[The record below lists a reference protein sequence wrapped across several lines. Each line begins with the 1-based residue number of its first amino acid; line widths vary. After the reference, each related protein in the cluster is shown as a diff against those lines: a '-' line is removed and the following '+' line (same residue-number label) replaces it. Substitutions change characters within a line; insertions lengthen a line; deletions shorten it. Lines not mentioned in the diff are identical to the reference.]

1 MESSPQ
7 HRAAYLGAVALA
19 LGIGAAIAAEAP
31 RASADTSPGDS
42 ARSTPT
48 ASTQA
53 SSTRASS
60 TRASRP
66 ARAAARPV
74 PRSIAPVT
82 TQPALTITRAG
93 QSPLVLR
100 SGSTGATELSGIT
113 YAGGT
118 NYYAVGDD
126 GAPTIWQVYTS
137 LDSRSGRVRSTLL
150 TGGISAPE
158 LGTDSEGIALGP
170 SGNRVWV
177 SDEVAST
184 INEFSLETGQ
194 KTGSVAVPNIYRP
207 ANVQNNMGLESL
219 TYGGGTL
226 WTANEEALRSDGALS
241 TTAAGSWVRIQEFD
255 GPDLA
260 ARRQYAYRT
269 DPISR
274 LSPFVTVERSGLVDL
289 LALPNGQVLALER
302 ELGGYLPRYRSRIYL
317 VDFTGASDVA
327 ELSSLASGSGFTAV
341 GKTLLWQGDTGF
353 SNFEGITLGPPLSDG
368 SYALLLVSDD
378 GIGAM
383 AQRQDSFSL
392 ILRGLTALA
401 PAPTPIQV

>member
-1 MESSPQ
+1 MESAPQ
-7 HRAAYLGAVALA
+7 HRAAYLGALALA

-31 RASADTSPGDS
+31 RASADTSSGDS

-53 SSTRASS
+53 ASTQ
-60 TRASRP
+60 P
-66 ARAAARPV
+66 ARAARTAARPV
-74 PRSIAPVT
+74 PRGSVAPVT
-82 TQPALTITRAG
+82 AEPAVTITRSG
-93 QSPLVLR
+93 QSPLLLR

-126 GAPTIWQVYTS
+126 GAPTIWHVYTS
-137 LDSRSGRVRSTLL
+137 LDSRSGRVRSTLV

-158 LGTDSEGIALGP
+158 LGSDSEGIALGP

-184 INEFSLETGQ
+184 INEFSLATGQ

-219 TYGGGTL
+219 TYGADRL

-274 LSPFVTVERSGLVDL
+274 LSPFVSVERSGLVDL

-302 ELGGYLPRYRSRIYL
+302 ELGGYLPRFRTRIYL
-317 VDFTGASDVA
+317 IDFTGASDVA

-353 SNFEGITLGPPLSDG
+353 SNFEGITLGPRLSDG

-392 ILRGLTALA
+392 ILSGVTA
-401 PAPTPIQV
+401 PAPAPIQV

>member
-1 MESSPQ
+1 
-7 HRAAYLGAVALA
+7 V
-19 LGIGAAIAAEAP
+19 
-31 RASADTSPGDS
+31 
-42 ARSTPT
+42 
-48 ASTQA
+48 
-53 SSTRASS
+53 
-60 TRASRP
+60 
-66 ARAAARPV
+66 
-74 PRSIAPVT
+74 
-82 TQPALTITRAG
+82 TITRSG

-137 LDSRSGRVRSTLL
+137 LDSRSGRVRSTLV

-158 LGTDSEGIALGP
+158 LGSDSEGIALGP

-184 INEFSLETGQ
+184 INEFSLDTGQ

-219 TYGGGTL
+219 TYGAGRL

-274 LSPFVTVERSGLVDL
+274 LSPFVSVERSGLVDL
-289 LALPNGQVLALER
+289 LALPNGQILALER
-302 ELGGYLPRYRSRIYL
+302 ELGGYLPRFRTRIYL

-327 ELSSLASGSGFTAV
+327 DLPSLASGSGFTAV

-353 SNFEGITLGPPLSDG
+353 SNFEGITLGPRLSDG

-392 ILRGLTALA
+392 ILRGVTA
-401 PAPTPIQV
+401 PAPTPIRV

>member
-1 MESSPQ
+1 MESAPQ
-7 HRAAYLGAVALA
+7 HRAAYLGALALA

-31 RASADTSPGDS
+31 RASADTSSGDS

-53 SSTRASS
+53 AS
-60 TRASRP
+60 ARP
-66 ARAAARPV
+66 ARAARAARTAARPV
-74 PRSIAPVT
+74 PRGSVAPVT
-82 TQPALTITRAG
+82 AEPAVTITRSG
-93 QSPLVLR
+93 QSPLLLR

-126 GAPTIWQVYTS
+126 GAPTIWHVYTS
-137 LDSRSGRVRSTLL
+137 LDSRSGRVRSTLV

-158 LGTDSEGIALGP
+158 LGSDSEGIALGP

-184 INEFSLETGQ
+184 INEFSLATGQ

-219 TYGGGTL
+219 TYGADRL

-274 LSPFVTVERSGLVDL
+274 LSPFVSVERSGLVDL
-289 LALPNGQVLALER
+289 LALSNGQVLALER
-302 ELGGYLPRYRSRIYL
+302 ELGGYLPRFRTRIYL
-317 VDFTGASDVA
+317 IDFTGASDVA
-327 ELSSLASGSGFTAV
+327 ELSSLASGSGFTPV

-353 SNFEGITLGPPLSDG
+353 SNFEGITLGPRLSDG

-392 ILRGLTALA
+392 ILSGVTA

>member
-1 MESSPQ
+1 MESCPQ
-7 HRAAYLGAVALA
+7 HRAAYLGALALA
-19 LGIGAAIAAEAP
+19 LGMGAAIAAQAP
-31 RASADTSPGDS
+31 RASADTSPSDS
-42 ARSTPT
+42 ARSTST
-48 ASTQA
+48 ASAQA
-53 SSTRASS
+53 AS
-60 TRASRP
+60 ARP
-66 ARAAARPV
+66 ARPARTAARPV
-74 PRSIAPVT
+74 PRGSVAPVT
-82 TQPALTITRAG
+82 GEPALTITRSG

-137 LDSRSGRVRSTLL
+137 LDSRSGRVRSTLV

-158 LGTDSEGIALGP
+158 LGSDSEGIALGP

-184 INEFSLETGQ
+184 INEFSLDTGQ

-219 TYGGGTL
+219 TYGAGRL

-274 LSPFVTVERSGLVDL
+274 LSPFVSVERSGLVDL
-289 LALPNGQVLALER
+289 LALPNGQILALER
-302 ELGGYLPRYRSRIYL
+302 ELGGYLPRFRTRIYL

-327 ELSSLASGSGFTAV
+327 DLSSLASGSGFTPV
-341 GKTLLWQGDTGF
+341 GKTLLWQADTGF
-353 SNFEGITLGPPLSDG
+353 SNFEGITLGPRLSDG

-392 ILRGLTALA
+392 ILSGVTA

>member
-7 HRAAYLGAVALA
+7 HRAAYLGALALA

-48 ASTQA
+48 ASTQPA
-53 SSTRASS
+53 SA
-60 TRASRP
+60 RP
-66 ARAAARPV
+66 ARAARTAARPV
-74 PRSIAPVT
+74 PRGSVPPVT
-82 TQPALTITRAG
+82 AEPAVTITRSG

-137 LDSRSGRVRSTLL
+137 LDSRSGRVRSTLV

-158 LGTDSEGIALGP
+158 LGSDSEGIALGP

-184 INEFSLETGQ
+184 INEFSLATGQ
-194 KTGSVAVPNIYRP
+194 KTGSIAVPNIYRP

-219 TYGGGTL
+219 TYGSGRL

-274 LSPFVTVERSGLVDL
+274 LSPFVSVERSGLVDL

-302 ELGGYLPRYRSRIYL
+302 ELGGYLPRFRTRIYL

-327 ELSSLASGSGFTAV
+327 ALSSLASGSGFTPV

-353 SNFEGITLGPPLSDG
+353 SNFEGITLGPRLTDG

-392 ILRGLTALA
+392 ILSGVTA
-401 PAPTPIQV
+401 PAPAPIQV

>member
-7 HRAAYLGAVALA
+7 HRAAYLGALALA
-19 LGIGAAIAAEAP
+19 LGIGAAIAAQAP
-31 RASADTSPGDS
+31 RASADTSSGDS
-42 ARSTPT
+42 ARSTST
-48 ASTQA
+48 ASAQA
-53 SSTRASS
+53 AS
-60 TRASRP
+60 ARP
-66 ARAAARPV
+66 ARPARTAARPV
-74 PRSIAPVT
+74 PRGSVAPVT
-82 TQPALTITRAG
+82 GEPALTITRSG

-118 NYYAVGDD
+118 NYYAVGDN

-137 LDSRSGRVRSTLL
+137 LDSRSGRVRSTLV

-158 LGTDSEGIALGP
+158 LGSDSEGIALGP

-184 INEFSLETGQ
+184 INEFSLDTGQ

-219 TYGGGTL
+219 TYGAGRL

-274 LSPFVTVERSGLVDL
+274 LSPFVSVERSGLVDL
-289 LALPNGQVLALER
+289 LALPNGQILALER
-302 ELGGYLPRYRSRIYL
+302 ELGGYLPRFRTRIYL

-327 ELSSLASGSGFTAV
+327 DLSSLASGSGFTAV

-353 SNFEGITLGPPLSDG
+353 SNFEGITLGPRLSDG

-392 ILRGLTALA
+392 ILSGVTA

>member
-7 HRAAYLGAVALA
+7 HRAAYLGALALA

-48 ASTQA
+48 ASTQPA
-53 SSTRASS
+53 SA
-60 TRASRP
+60 RP
-66 ARAAARPV
+66 ARAARTAARPV
-74 PRSIAPVT
+74 PRGSVPPVT
-82 TQPALTITRAG
+82 AEPAVTITRSG

-158 LGTDSEGIALGP
+158 LGSDSEGIALGP

-184 INEFSLETGQ
+184 INEFSLATGQ
-194 KTGSVAVPNIYRP
+194 KTGSIAVPNIYRP

-219 TYGGGTL
+219 TYGSGRL

-274 LSPFVTVERSGLVDL
+274 LSPFVSVERSGLVDL

-302 ELGGYLPRYRSRIYL
+302 ELGGYLPRFRTRIYL

-327 ELSSLASGSGFTAV
+327 ELSSLASGSGFTPV

-353 SNFEGITLGPPLSDG
+353 SNFEGITLGPRLTDG

-392 ILRGLTALA
+392 ILSGVTA

>member
-1 MESSPQ
+1 MESCPQ
-7 HRAAYLGAVALA
+7 HRAAYLGALALA
-19 LGIGAAIAAEAP
+19 LGMGAAIAAQAP
-31 RASADTSPGDS
+31 RASADTSPSDS
-42 ARSTPT
+42 ARSTST
-48 ASTQA
+48 ASAQA
-53 SSTRASS
+53 AS
-60 TRASRP
+60 ARP
-66 ARAAARPV
+66 ARPARTAARPV
-74 PRSIAPVT
+74 PRGSVAPVT
-82 TQPALTITRAG
+82 GEPALTITRSG

-118 NYYAVGDD
+118 NYYAVGDN

-137 LDSRSGRVRSTLL
+137 LDSRSGRVRSTLV

-158 LGTDSEGIALGP
+158 LGSDSEGIALGP

-184 INEFSLETGQ
+184 INEFSLDTGQ

-219 TYGGGTL
+219 TYGAGRL

-274 LSPFVTVERSGLVDL
+274 LSPFVSVERSGLVDL
-289 LALPNGQVLALER
+289 LALPNGQILALER
-302 ELGGYLPRYRSRIYL
+302 ELGGYLPRFRTRIYL

-327 ELSSLASGSGFTAV
+327 DLSSLASGSGFTAV

-353 SNFEGITLGPPLSDG
+353 SNFEGITLGPRLSDG

-392 ILRGLTALA
+392 ILSGVTA

>member
-7 HRAAYLGAVALA
+7 HRAAYLGALALA
-19 LGIGAAIAAEAP
+19 LGIGAAIVAEAP

-48 ASTQA
+48 ASTQPA
-53 SSTRASS
+53 SA
-60 TRASRP
+60 RP
-66 ARAAARPV
+66 ARSARTAARPV
-74 PRSIAPVT
+74 PRGSVAPVT
-82 TQPALTITRAG
+82 AEPAVTITRSG

-137 LDSRSGRVRSTLL
+137 LDSRSGRVRSTLV

-158 LGTDSEGIALGP
+158 LGSDSEGIALGP

-184 INEFSLETGQ
+184 INEFSLATGQ
-194 KTGSVAVPNIYRP
+194 KTGSIAVPNIYRP

-219 TYGGGTL
+219 TYGSGRL

-274 LSPFVTVERSGLVDL
+274 LSPFVSVERSGLVDL

-302 ELGGYLPRYRSRIYL
+302 ELGGYLPRFRTRIYL

-327 ELSSLASGSGFTAV
+327 ELSSLASGSGFTPV

-353 SNFEGITLGPPLSDG
+353 SNFEGITLGPRLTDG

-378 GIGAM
+378 GISAM

-392 ILRGLTALA
+392 ILSGITA
-401 PAPTPIQV
+401 PAPAPIQV

>member
-1 MESSPQ
+1 MESCPQ
-7 HRAAYLGAVALA
+7 HRAAYLGALALA
-19 LGIGAAIAAEAP
+19 LGLGAAIAAQAP
-31 RASADTSPGDS
+31 RASADTSPSDS
-42 ARSTPT
+42 ARSTST
-48 ASTQA
+48 ASAQV
-53 SSTRASS
+53 
-60 TRASRP
+60 SRP
-66 ARAAARPV
+66 ARTAARPV
-74 PRSIAPVT
+74 PRGSVAPVT
-82 TQPALTITRAG
+82 GEPALTITRSG

-137 LDSRSGRVRSTLL
+137 LDSRSGRVRSTLV
-150 TGGISAPE
+150 TGGFSAPE
-158 LGTDSEGIALGP
+158 LGSDSEGIALGP

-184 INEFSLETGQ
+184 INEFSLDTGQ

-219 TYGGGTL
+219 TYGAGRL

-255 GPDLA
+255 GPDLT

-274 LSPFVTVERSGLVDL
+274 LSPFVSVERSGLVDL
-289 LALPNGQVLALER
+289 LALPNGQILALER
-302 ELGGYLPRYRSRIYL
+302 ELGGYLPRFRTRIYL

-353 SNFEGITLGPPLSDG
+353 SNFEGITLGPRLSDG

-392 ILRGLTALA
+392 ILSGVTA
-401 PAPTPIQV
+401 PAPSPIQV

>member
-1 MESSPQ
+1 MGSCPQ
-7 HRAAYLGAVALA
+7 HRAAYLGALALA

-31 RASADTSPGDS
+31 RASADTSPSDS
-42 ARSTPT
+42 ARSTST
-48 ASTQA
+48 ASAQA
-53 SSTRASS
+53 AS
-60 TRASRP
+60 ARP
-66 ARAAARPV
+66 ARPARTAARPV
-74 PRSIAPVT
+74 PRGSVAPVT
-82 TQPALTITRAG
+82 GEPALTITRSG

-118 NYYAVGDD
+118 NYYAVGDN

-137 LDSRSGRVRSTLL
+137 LDSRSGRVRSTLV

-158 LGTDSEGIALGP
+158 LGSDSEGIALGP

-184 INEFSLETGQ
+184 INEFSLDTGQ

-219 TYGGGTL
+219 TYGAGRL

-274 LSPFVTVERSGLVDL
+274 LSPFVSVERSGLVDL

-302 ELGGYLPRYRSRIYL
+302 ELGGYLPRFRTRIYL

-327 ELSSLASGSGFTAV
+327 DLSSLASGSGFTPV
-341 GKTLLWQGDTGF
+341 GKTLLWQADTGF
-353 SNFEGITLGPPLSDG
+353 SNFEGITLGPRLSDG

-392 ILRGLTALA
+392 ILSGVTA

>member
-7 HRAAYLGAVALA
+7 HRAAYLGALALA

-48 ASTQA
+48 ASTQPA
-53 SSTRASS
+53 SA
-60 TRASRP
+60 RP
-66 ARAAARPV
+66 ARSARTAARPV
-74 PRSIAPVT
+74 PRGSVAPVT
-82 TQPALTITRAG
+82 AEPAVTITRSG

-137 LDSRSGRVRSTLL
+137 LDSRSGRVRSTLV

-158 LGTDSEGIALGP
+158 LGSDSEGIALGP

-184 INEFSLETGQ
+184 INEFSLATGQ
-194 KTGSVAVPNIYRP
+194 KTGSIAVPNIYRP

-219 TYGGGTL
+219 TYGSGRL

-274 LSPFVTVERSGLVDL
+274 LSPFVSVERSGLVDL

-302 ELGGYLPRYRSRIYL
+302 ELGGYLPRFRTRIYL

-327 ELSSLASGSGFTAV
+327 ELSSLASGSGFTPV

-353 SNFEGITLGPPLSDG
+353 SNFEGITLGPRLTDG

-392 ILRGLTALA
+392 ILSGVTA

>member
-1 MESSPQ
+1 MESAPQ
-7 HRAAYLGAVALA
+7 HRAAYLGALALA

-31 RASADTSPGDS
+31 RASADTSSGDS

-53 SSTRASS
+53 AS
-60 TRASRP
+60 ARP
-66 ARAAARPV
+66 ARAARAARTAARPV
-74 PRSIAPVT
+74 PRGSVAPVT
-82 TQPALTITRAG
+82 AEPAVTITRSG
-93 QSPLVLR
+93 QSPLLLR

-126 GAPTIWQVYTS
+126 GAPTIWHVYTS
-137 LDSRSGRVRSTLL
+137 LDSRSGRVRSTLV

-158 LGTDSEGIALGP
+158 LGSDSEGIALGP

-184 INEFSLETGQ
+184 INEFSLATGQ

-219 TYGGGTL
+219 TYGADRL

-274 LSPFVTVERSGLVDL
+274 LSPFVSVERSGLVDL

-302 ELGGYLPRYRSRIYL
+302 ELGGYLPRFRTRIYL
-317 VDFTGASDVA
+317 IDFTGASDVA
-327 ELSSLASGSGFTAV
+327 ELSSLASGSGFTPV

-353 SNFEGITLGPPLSDG
+353 SNFEGITLGPRLSDG

-392 ILRGLTALA
+392 ILSGVTA
-401 PAPTPIQV
+401 PAPAPIQV